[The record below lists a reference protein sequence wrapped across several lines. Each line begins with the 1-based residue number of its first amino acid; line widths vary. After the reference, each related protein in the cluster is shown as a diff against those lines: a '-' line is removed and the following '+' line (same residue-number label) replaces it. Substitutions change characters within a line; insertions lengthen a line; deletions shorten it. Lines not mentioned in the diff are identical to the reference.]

1 MRSGVLGALKNVFK
15 FGVQGSG
22 FRVWGRT
29 PHPSSLAPRPS
40 HFTPHT
46 LTLANYRK
54 TIPSSLSLSA
64 CVRWCFIIISHRL
77 SLQSQHEKDRRR
89 SASEKT
95 FATNTQIAEI
105 KTDIAENG
113 VVGKQGKN
121 EPIACEP
128 LSDFAKRQQTLAQV
142 QVSTLS
148 SAASVGLTD
157 CSQVDVL
164 GTLYRGT

>member
-1 MRSGVLGALKNVFK
+1 
-15 FGVQGSG
+15 
-22 FRVWGRT
+22 
-29 PHPSSLAPRPS
+29 
-40 HFTPHT
+40 
-46 LTLANYRK
+46 
-54 TIPSSLSLSA
+54 
-64 CVRWCFIIISHRL
+64 VRWCFIIISHRL